1 MDAEAISQA
10 AARIVAA
17 RDRRA
22 VLGPLPAAC
31 RPAGEADGY
40 AVQEAVHRRL
50 AEAGRGEPAGWKLG
64 CTTPVMQ
71 DLVGVEGATY
81 GAMAATGLYHGDRS
95 FRLAAFRRPGVECE
109 IAVRLDRRL
118 GPDGAPFDRGAVAGA
133 VGACMVAAEVVDDR
147 YSDFKSIGAPTL
159 IADDFFHAA
168 AVLGRPVEDWRG
180 LDLAAVA
187 GRTLVDGREAGRG
200 VGADALGHPL
210 DALAW
215 LADRLAARGRGLR
228 PGEVVLTGSLVATQW
243 LAGPA
248 VVEVEIEAL
257 GRLRLGFD

>member
-168 AVLGRPVEDWRG
+168 AVLGRGKNHRRSGSAMIFSTPPPCWGVRWRTG
-180 LDLAAVA
+180 A
-187 GRTLVDGREAGRG
+187 GSISLPSR
-200 VGADALGHPL
+200 
-210 DALAW
+210 
-215 LADRLAARGRGLR
+215 AARWSTAAR
-228 PGEVVLTGSLVATQW
+228 PAAASAPTRSATRW
-243 LAGPA
+243 TRWPGWPIGWPPA
-248 VVEVEIEAL
+248 AAACAPE
-257 GRLRLGFD
+257 RWC